1 MDKAYLVDHLKKPS
15 TSASEAKPKKRGK
28 SSGKGAGTG
37 YGSGQQAYSGYN
49 GVNGTLVYGLNGAQ
63 SLYQGDEDAEDE
75 DYDEEDYYTMNRQ
88 VSQETLDS
96 SQ

>member
-1 MDKAYLVDHLKKPS
+1 
-15 TSASEAKPKKRGK
+15 
-28 SSGKGAGTG
+28 
-37 YGSGQQAYSGYN
+37 
-49 GVNGTLVYGLNGAQ
+49 VNGTLVYGLNGAQ